1 MDFLLGIAVLS
12 LLIPFNMLI
21 LKIIPKIHPITKVG
35 MLYLMLF
42 VNMVITITW
51 VAALHAD
58 IKHVTPFALGIGLAT
73 TLNMCYKVIYLL
85 ILKDDK

>member
-21 LKIIPKIHPITKVG
+21 LKIIAKIHPITRVG

-42 VNMVITITW
+42 
-51 VAALHAD
+51 A
-58 IKHVTPFALGIGLAT
+58 KHGYYNNLGCCFT
-73 TLNMCYKVIYLL
+73 R
-85 ILKDDK
+85 

>member
-1 MDFLLGIAVLS
+1 MDFLIGITVLG

-21 LKIIPKIHPITKVG
+21 LKIIPKIHPITRVG

-42 VNMVITITW
+42 VNMVITLTW
-51 VAALHAD
+51 VAALHTE
-58 IKHVTPFALGIGLAT
+58 IKHVTQFAMGIGLAT

-85 ILKDDK
+85 ILTDDK